1 MQSIDELKIRS
12 VVFSPQPEFQQS
24 GRNSTDAKEMADPEK
39 LNSFDDVDDRSP
51 GKLFPLGLV
60 VVVVLFRFIPASISS
75 NQQTL
80 QSMLGRLFSFS
91 SSFSFSSFLLKV
103 YAAEKYFVFL
113 GSGRSVDGSFELEVK
128 RANFFEP

>member
-1 MQSIDELKIRS
+1 
-12 VVFSPQPEFQQS
+12 
-24 GRNSTDAKEMADPEK
+24 MADPEK

-60 VVVVLFRFIPASISS
+60 VVVVLFRFIPESISS

-80 QSMLGRLFSFS
+80 QSMLGRLFFFFFS

>member
-1 MQSIDELKIRS
+1 
-12 VVFSPQPEFQQS
+12 
-24 GRNSTDAKEMADPEK
+24 MADPEK

-80 QSMLGRLFSFS
+80 QSMLGRLFTFFFSFS

>member
-1 MQSIDELKIRS
+1 
-12 VVFSPQPEFQQS
+12 
-24 GRNSTDAKEMADPEK
+24 MADPEK

-60 VVVVLFRFIPASISS
+60 VVVVLFRFITASISS

-128 RANFFEP
+128 RANFFEPKLFNLSPD